1 MTVPISMVC
10 LWFGFQA
17 PAAQVS
23 PVEAAS
29 VSGRVVNTATGKPVE
44 RATVWLTRFAAGA
57 ATNLHTVTDAGGA
70 FSFPTVE
77 PGNYTIGAV
86 RAGFAVVM
94 ETASQ
99 GTGGSVNIALAPGA
113 KVAGL
118 KLRLT
123 PEAIISGRVTDELGE
138 PLPGVSVRLMH
149 PVYVNGQRQLQRI
162 ETIIGT
168 TNDRGEYRIFDLAPG
183 RYYVVATGGNSGAAF
198 DRAFPVFYP
207 GVADP
212 SAARMFDVKPG
223 SEFHDINLMLLP
235 ARLTR
240 LRGRVVD
247 AANGQPV
254 GGAHITPA
262 PKGSAFNSASSGS
275 GATSNAQGEWEIDGA
290 WPGPYFVSADA
301 VRGQERLIARVSVD
315 LPPAGL
321 DDILLSVTPGAEVA
335 GTVRL
340 EGERGRSE
348 FNSAHMRVLLQAQE
362 YDAGSAASAVTPAGG
377 FTFRT
382 LRPAT
387 YFASAMALPESLYLK
402 SVRFEKQE
410 TINTGFEVGEPKSYH
425 LDLAVSGD
433 GAQLSGTVRDSDGAP
448 SAGATVVLVPADPAL
463 GRIERLYKTA
473 STGHDGKYL
482 LQGIPPGAYRLY
494 CWEEV
499 EPGIWFEPDFLR
511 AYEGEAAE
519 VSLAAN
525 DRKTADLKAPG
536 TAAEIPR

>member
-1 MTVPISMVC
+1 MTVPISILC
-10 LWFGFQA
+10 LWFGFQTA
-17 PAAQVS
+17 AAQVA
-23 PVEAAS
+23 PAEAAS
-29 VSGRVVNTATGKPVE
+29 VAGRVANTATGKPVE
-44 RATVWLTRFAAGA
+44 RATVSLTRFGS
-57 ATNLHTVTDAGGA
+57 ATGSSLNTVTDAAGS

-77 PGNYTIGAV
+77 PGRYSIGAV
-86 RAGFAVVM
+86 RAGFAVAM
-94 ETASQ
+94 ETAGQ
-99 GTGGSVNIALAPGA
+99 GSGGRVNIALAPGA
-113 KVAGL
+113 KVTGL

-123 PEAIISGRVTDELGE
+123 PEGVISGRVTDEEGE

-162 ETIIGT
+162 EAIIGV

-207 GVADP
+207 GVADG
-212 SAARMFDVKPG
+212 SAARMFEIKPG
-223 SEFHDINLMLLP
+223 TELHDINLMLPP

-247 AANGQPV
+247 AASGQPV

-290 WPGPYFVSADA
+290 WPGPYFISADV
-301 VRGQERLIARVSVD
+301 VRGRERLTARVSVD

-335 GTVRL
+335 GTLRL
-340 EGERGRSE
+340 EGEQGRSE
-348 FNSAHMRVLLQAQE
+348 FNPAQMLVRLQAQD
-362 YDAGSAASAVTPAGG
+362 YDAGSSVSAVTPAGS

-382 LRPAT
+382 VRPGA
-387 YFASAMALPESLYLK
+387 YFASMALAESLYLK

-410 TINTGFEVGEPKSYH
+410 TINTGFEVSEPKSYH
-425 LDLAVSGD
+425 LDLVASGD
-433 GAQLSGTVRDSDGAP
+433 GAQLSGAVKDSEGAP
-448 SAGATVVLVPADPAL
+448 SAGATVVLVPAGAAL
-463 GRIERLYKTA
+463 GRVERLYKTA
-473 STGHDGKYL
+473 STGHDGKYV

-499 EPGIWFEPDFLR
+499 EPGIWFEPDFLK
-511 AYEGEAAE
+511 AYEGHAVE

-536 TAAEIPR
+536 TAAETPR